1 MLRVFQAFFSIQ
13 RGFKHFQWG
22 SMVLL
27 KLPVGQVLWVVN
39 YMSSCIVDLWL
50 FEIVVYSYRRD
61 SSPLKKGDRRMSSCD
76 VHLFP
81 PSSWE
86 WWFTLVDGILLWRKA
101 IDVWVVVI
109 DAHPHTF
116 RAVANSMGE
125 YGFSI
130 INAHWARKSTSP
142 LHGASPRAARRS
154 RASACVTRSIQIGH
168 WRSQCVPNR
177 NSPRSV
183 TRKSQHDQSL
193 GLRSSDWNYG
203 VTSF

>member
-1 MLRVFQAFFSIQ
+1 M
-13 RGFKHFQWG
+13 GEYG
-22 SMVLL
+22 SSL
-27 KLPVGQVLWVVN
+27 KLPVRHVLWMVN

-101 IDVWVVVI
+101 IDIWVVVI
-109 DAHPHTF
+109 DAYPHTF

-130 INAHWARKSTSP
+130 INANKTGNSSSP
-142 LHGASPRAARRS
+142 LRGASPRAARRS
-154 RASACVTRSIQIGH
+154 RASACVTRSIQIEH
-168 WRSQCVPNR
+168 WRSQCVPNW

-193 GLRSSDWNYG
+193 GLRSSDWNY
-203 VTSF
+203 

>member
-1 MLRVFQAFFSIQ
+1 MLRVFRAFFSIQ
-13 RGFKHFQWG
+13 RDFKHFQWE

-27 KLPVGQVLWVVN
+27 KLPVRNVLWMVN

-109 DAHPHTF
+109 DAYPHTF
-116 RAVANSMGE
+116 RAVANSRWLG
-125 YGFSI
+125 GDAIPKISGTL
-130 INAHWARKSTSP
+130 RVS
-142 LHGASPRAARRS
+142 LCCRGASPRAARRS
-154 RASACVTRSIQIGH
+154 RAY
-168 WRSQCVPNR
+168 
-177 NSPRSV
+177 SV
-183 TRKSQHDQSL
+183 RGAEL
-193 GLRSSDWNYG
+193 LDWKLLFT
-203 VTSF
+203 VRFPKKFFA

>member
-1 MLRVFQAFFSIQ
+1 MEEY
-13 RGFKHFQWG
+13 G
-22 SMVLL
+22 SPL
-27 KLPVGQVLWVVN
+27 KLPVIHVLWMVN

-50 FEIVVYSYRRD
+50 FEIVVYSCRRD
-61 SSPLKKGDRRMSSCD
+61 SSPLKKCDRRMSSCD

-101 IDVWVVVI
+101 IDVRVILI
-109 DAHPHTF
+109 DAYPHTF
-116 RAVANSMGE
+116 RAVANSMGDC
-125 YGFSI
+125 GFCI
-130 INAHWARKSTSP
+130 INANKTRNSTFPSP
-142 LHGASPRAARRS
+142 LRGASPRAARRS
-154 RASACVTRSIQIGH
+154 RASACVTRSIQIEH

-193 GLRSSDWNYG
+193 GLRSSDWN
-203 VTSF
+203 

>member
-1 MLRVFQAFFSIQ
+1 MLRVFRAFFSIQ
-13 RGFKHFQWG
+13 KDFKHFQWE

-27 KLPVGQVLWVVN
+27 KLPVRNVLWMVN

-109 DAHPHTF
+109 DAYPHTF
-116 RAVANSMGE
+116 RAVANSIGE

-130 INAHWARKSTSP
+130 INANRM
-142 LHGASPRAARRS
+142 
-154 RASACVTRSIQIGH
+154 
-168 WRSQCVPNR
+168 R
-177 NSPRSV
+177 NSTPPTARSV
-183 TRKSQHDQSL
+183 TARSAAKPRVSVRDAEHLDWTLVFTVCSQQKFSA
-193 GLRSSDWNYG
+193 
-203 VTSF
+203 